1 MGVEYLGNGNPSG
14 TSLGKATTEKI
25 SFFGVTPVVQQ
36 TGAASSSTTAQTTA
50 LVNAIRTALVNLGLI
65 TDV

>member
-1 MGVEYLGNGNPSG
+1 MAVEYLGKNAPDG
-14 TSLGKATTEKI
+14 TCLGLSATEKI

-50 LVNAIRTALVNLGLI
+50 LINAIRTALVNLGLI